1 MVGCPFPKESDGDL
15 DPRGRVLHLHR
26 TSSQF
31 CVKLADRKNVTLPH
45 KANGEAVHGSQGIS
59 DQMIIEGLKRG
70 YEDYRV
76 RQAFLPR
83 RITGADD

>member
-1 MVGCPFPKESDGDL
+1 MCEPGL
-15 DPRGRVLHLHR
+15 Y
-26 TSSQF
+26 
-31 CVKLADRKNVTLPH
+31 KNVTLPH

-76 RQAFLPR
+76 RQAFLSMG
-83 RITGADD
+83 IIAADR